1 VCFLPLIQRGNS
13 GRPSAMPDY
22 FDFYGTV
29 PSDLYLVVK
38 GPGVVFALV
47 LYLGASEVAF
57 SVWMPCNREL
67 TLCQ

>member
-47 LYLGASEVAF
+47 LYLGAIEMDSYE
-57 SVWMPCNREL
+57 WI
-67 TLCQ
+67 